1 MKGLIDQYQRKIN
14 YLRISITDRCN
25 LRCTY
30 CMPKEGISALGH
42 LDILSYEEI
51 LRIAQVAVK
60 KGISKIRL
68 TGGEP
73 LVRKNLIFFIE
84 SLSKLT
90 GIEDLSLTTNGIL
103 LNEYA
108 SSLWR
113 AGLRRLNI
121 SMDSLIPE
129 NYHRITR
136 GGELS
141 LLWKGI
147 HKALAIGFH
156 PIKINVVAIKK
167 INNNEILDFAKL
179 TLSFPFE
186 VRFIE
191 FMPIGNPSWSEEDF
205 LPSKE
210 IKELIESAF
219 PIVPLDTRRVNGPAE
234 IYKIEGSLGQ
244 IGIISPMTDHFCD
257 YCNRLRVTA
266 DGKLRTCLFSDSEI
280 DLKTSLRNG
289 SSNEELEALIE
300 EGIMKKPRRHDLKE
314 DLIKKCFRPMSTIGG

>member
-1 MKGLIDQYQRKIN
+1 MLIDQFHRKIN

-30 CMPKEGISALGH
+30 CMPKEGISGLGH

-51 LRIAQVAVK
+51 VRIAQVAVK

-73 LVRKNLIFFIE
+73 LVRKNLVFLID
-84 SLSKLT
+84 SLARLP
-90 GIEDLSLTTNGIL
+90 GMEDLSLTTNGLL

-108 SSLWR
+108 LSLWE

-129 NYHRITR
+129 NYHQITR

-147 HKALAIGFH
+147 HRALAIGFH
-156 PIKINVVAIKK
+156 PIKINVVAI
-167 INNNEILDFAKL
+167 NGFNHNEILDFAKL

-191 FMPIGNPSWSEEDF
+191 FMPIGSSSWSKQGF

-210 IKELIESAF
+210 IKEHIESAF
-219 PIVPLDTRRVNGPAE
+219 TIAPLDTTRANGPAQ

-244 IGIISPMTDHFCD
+244 IGLISPMSDHFCD
-257 YCNRLRVTA
+257 RCNRLRVTA

-280 DLKTSLRNG
+280 DLKGSLRKG
-289 SSNEELEALIE
+289 SSDEELEALIE
-300 EGIMKKPRRHDLKE
+300 EGTLKKPKMHGLKE
-314 DLIKKCFRPMSTIGG
+314 DLLKKCLRPMSTIGG